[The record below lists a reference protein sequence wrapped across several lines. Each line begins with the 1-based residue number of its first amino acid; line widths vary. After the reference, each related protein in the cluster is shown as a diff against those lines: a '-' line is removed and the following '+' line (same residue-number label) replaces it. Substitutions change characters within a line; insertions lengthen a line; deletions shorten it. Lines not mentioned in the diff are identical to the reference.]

1 VSNPRIPFTKTAPP
15 PGALPDPLAEQL
27 RALGLYVMAER
38 YAVMAEEARK
48 AKSPYPQYLAALVSA
63 QLAARMDRSF
73 RERLARARLPAIKT
87 LEEFDFSF
95 QPGLDETHVR
105 TLAELT
111 FLDRTDNVLLVGP
124 PGVGK
129 SHLAIALA
137 VKACAA
143 RKRVVFYQVADL
155 MEQLVLHQA
164 AGTLPGKLLELS
176 RLNLLVLDELGYLSL
191 DRNRANLFFQV
202 VSRFYEKGSL
212 IVTTNRRFESWAEI
226 FAGDGVIA
234 GAILD
239 RLLHHRQLLAINGPS
254 YRTPDLTSAV
264 DRSEPENGR

>member
-1 VSNPRIPFTKTAPP
+1 MARSRPPFTKTPAAPAGP
-15 PGALPDPLAEQL
+15 PDPLGEQL

-38 YAVMAEEARK
+38 YAALAEEARQ
-48 AKSPYPQYLAALVSA
+48 AKSPYPQYLAALVTA

-73 RERLARARLPAIKT
+73 RERVARARLPAFKT
-87 LEEFDFSF
+87 LEAFDFSF

-105 TLAELT
+105 SLAELT
-111 FLDRTDNVLLVGP
+111 FLERTDNILLVGP

-129 SHLAIALA
+129 THLAIALA

-143 RKRVVFYQVADL
+143 RKRVAFYAVTDL
-155 MEQLVLHQA
+155 MEHLVLAQA
-164 AGTLPGKLLELS
+164 AGTLPGKLLELA
-176 RLNLLVLDELGYLSL
+176 RLNLLILDELGYLSL
-191 DRNRANLFFQV
+191 DRPRANLFFQV
-202 VSRFYEKGSL
+202 VSRFYEQGSL
-212 IVTTNRRFESWAEI
+212 IVTTNRRFETWAEI

-254 YRTPDLTSAV
+254 YRTPDLTAGN
-264 DRSEPENGR
+264 DRPAPEN